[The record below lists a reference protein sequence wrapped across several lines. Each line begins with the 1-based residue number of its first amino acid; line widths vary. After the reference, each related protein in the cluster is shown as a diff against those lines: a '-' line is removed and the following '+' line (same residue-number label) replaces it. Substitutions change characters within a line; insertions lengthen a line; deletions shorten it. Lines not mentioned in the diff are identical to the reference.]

1 MRTGHTGGLAL
12 APRRLHATNSTR
24 ILSSQTLSLP
34 THATPCPPPLAAVA
48 GPVGAAARRQR
59 NWADMPLDAIFAVF
73 HKLDHI
79 DILMAADQVCS
90 SWRRA
95 ARDEP
100 ALWRRIVMRSNA
112 DLYSRINRQ
121 GIACDAVR
129 RSAGQCEAFCGEY
142 AGDAGFLLYLSE
154 QAPCLKSLRLI
165 SCDDISL
172 TEFAELIRRFPLLEE
187 LELSEC
193 PELLVD
199 WSRSLYPEVYEVL
212 GQACP
217 QLKHFR
223 MNKQYFDEQKWGNND
238 TDAEGIAAMHEL
250 RSLQLVANDLTNKGL
265 AAILENCPRLESLD
279 IRHCFNVK
287 MDDDDG
293 GGEDHDGT
301 LLREKCA
308 RIKTLRLPGDSTHDY
323 HLEVQSPR
331 FACKERGWSISPVY
345 YSPWLQESEE
355 DDDDFYRS
363 PSRYEAD
370 LDKYEKVLPRSMR
383 TFL

>member
-1 MRTGHTGGLAL
+1 M
-12 APRRLHATNSTR
+12 PSSSRR
-24 ILSSQTLSLP
+24 
-34 THATPCPPPLAAVA
+34 CKE
-48 GPVGAAARRQR
+48 AAAETR
-59 NWADMPLDAIFAVF
+59 NWADMPLDAILAVF

-79 DILMAADQVCS
+79 DILMAADQVCN

-100 ALWRRIVMRSNA
+100 ALWRRIVMRGNE
-112 DLYSRINRQ
+112 DLSSRINRQ

-142 AGDAGFLLYLSE
+142 AGDAG
-154 QAPCLKSLRLI
+154 APCLKSLRLI
-165 SCDDISL
+165 SCDGISL
-172 TEFAELIRRFPLLEE
+172 DEFAELIRRFPLLEE

-193 PELLVD
+193 PELLVG
-199 WSRSLYPEVYEVL
+199 SRSLYPEVYEVL

-223 MNKQYFDEQKWGNND
+223 MNKQYFEEQKWGNND
-238 TDAEGIAAMHEL
+238 IDAEGIVAMHEL
-250 RSLQLVANDLTNKGL
+250 RSLQLVGNDLTNKGL

-287 MDDDDG
+287 MDDDGLGDNDG
-293 GGEDHDGT
+293 GDDDDGT

-308 RIKTLRLPGDSTHDY
+308 RIKRLRLPRDSTDDY

-331 FACKERGWSISPVY
+331 FAGTEEEIRRAWSISPVY

-370 LDKYEKVLPRSMR
+370 LDKYEKVLPRSMQ

>member
-1 MRTGHTGGLAL
+1 
-12 APRRLHATNSTR
+12 
-24 ILSSQTLSLP
+24 
-34 THATPCPPPLAAVA
+34 
-48 GPVGAAARRQR
+48 
-59 NWADMPLDAIFAVF
+59 MPLDAILAIF

-100 ALWRRIVMRSNA
+100 ALWRRIVMHGSE
-112 DLYSRINRQ
+112 DLSSRINRQ

-142 AGDAGFLLYLSE
+142 AGDAG
-154 QAPCLKSLRLI
+154 APCLKSLRLI
-165 SCDDISL
+165 SCDGISPD
-172 TEFAELIRRFPLLEE
+172 EFAELITRFPLLEE
-187 LELSEC
+187 LELSQC
-193 PELLVD
+193 PELLVR
-199 WSRSLYPEVYEVL
+199 WSRSLRRQVYEVL

-217 QLKHFR
+217 HLKHFR
-223 MNKQYFDEQKWGNND
+223 MNKQYFEEQKWGNND
-238 TDAEGIAAMHEL
+238 VDAEGIAAMHEL

-293 GGEDHDGT
+293 GGDDHHGT

-308 RIKTLRLPGDSTHDY
+308 RIKTLRLPGESTDDY

-331 FACKERGWSISPVY
+331 FAREEEEIRRDWSISPDY

-355 DDDDFYRS
+355 DDDNFYRS

>member
-1 MRTGHTGGLAL
+1 MPSSSRRRRG
-12 APRRLHATNSTR
+12 PRRR
-24 ILSSQTLSLP
+24 RRKE
-34 THATPCPPPLAAVA
+34 
-48 GPVGAAARRQR
+48 AAAETRS
-59 NWADMPLDAIFAVF
+59 WADMPLDAILAVF

-100 ALWRRIVMRSNA
+100 ALWRRIVMRGNA
-112 DLYSRINRQ
+112 DLSSRINRQ

-154 QAPCLKSLRLI
+154 EAPCLKSLRLI
-165 SCDDISL
+165 SCDGISL
-172 TEFAELIRRFPLLEE
+172 DEFAELITRFPLLEE

-199 WSRSLYPEVYEVL
+199 CSGSLYPEVYEVL
-212 GQACP
+212 GRACP

-223 MNKQYFDEQKWGNND
+223 MNKQYFQEQKWGNND
-238 TDAEGIAAMHEL
+238 ADAEGIAAMHEL

-265 AAILENCPRLESLD
+265 AAILDNCPRLESLD

-287 MDDDDG
+287 MDGDDSG
-293 GGEDHDGT
+293 GNDEGT

-308 RIKTLRLPGDSTHDY
+308 RIKTLRLPSDSTHDC

-331 FACKERGWSISPVY
+331 FARTEEEIWRSWSISPVY
-345 YSPWLQESEE
+345 YSPWLQDSEE
-355 DDDDFYRS
+355 DDDDFCRS
-363 PSRYEAD
+363 TSRYEAD
-370 LDKYEKVLPRSMR
+370 LDRYEKVLPRSMR